1 MDTIQISTD
10 DITKRLA
17 NLNIN
22 KSSSPDNLHPRILY
36 EVRNEISYPLKLIF
50 ECSFRNKQLP
60 ENWKSANISA
70 IFKKGKR
77 SEVGNYRP
85 ISLTSIVC
93 KIMESIIRD
102 KIMDHF
108 MTNELFSNSLNL

>member
-22 KSSSPDNLHPRILY
+22 KSSGPDNLHPRILY

-70 IFKKGKR
+70 IFKK
-77 SEVGNYRP
+77 
-85 ISLTSIVC
+85 
-93 KIMESIIRD
+93 
-102 KIMDHF
+102 
-108 MTNELFSNSLNL
+108 